1 MTIPGLDDPIGV
13 VSFGCSSESAPPNGM
28 PSMVRRL
35 RVDPPQTMT
44 VTHTISKVAA
54 IQKDQIRR
62 DASNQKLEGP
72 GHRGL
77 FEGDGGT
84 IGLYFIAQVHIA
96 L

>member
-1 MTIPGLDDPIGV
+1 MTIPGFDDPIGV

-54 IQKDQIRR
+54 IQKP
-62 DASNQKLEGP
+62 NQVGRK
-72 GHRGL
+72 
-77 FEGDGGT
+77 
-84 IGLYFIAQVHIA
+84 QSKN
-96 L
+96 